1 MGKSND
7 SSIFS
12 KLKFYGPIF
21 ILLIANL
28 NEFDL
33 NYLKLDYFSFNFSF
47 NFSFI
52 LIFYWSLK
60 SPQQIPTLM
69 IFLCG
74 LFNDVVTSLPIG
86 LSSFNYLLICGVT
99 AYLRNITLRPNFI
112 NDWMFFLITI
122 LILNSINYL
131 ILQIFFDMEIS
142 QINYVI
148 NLGFTVIFF
157 PLFFYIFKN
166 LQKILI

>member
-33 NYLKLDYFSFNFSF
+33 NYLKLDYFSF

-142 QINYVI
+142 QINYII

>member
-142 QINYVI
+142 QINYII

>member
-12 KLKFYGPIF
+12 KLKFYGPII

-33 NYLKLDYFSFNFSF
+33 NYFSF

-52 LIFYWSLK
+52 LIFFWSLK
-60 SPQQIPTLM
+60 NPQQIPTLM

-99 AYLRNITLRPNFI
+99 AYLRNIILRPNFI

>member
-1 MGKSND
+1 
-7 SSIFS
+7 
-12 KLKFYGPIF
+12 
-21 ILLIANL
+21 
-28 NEFDL
+28 
-33 NYLKLDYFSFNFSF
+33 
-47 NFSFI
+47 
-52 LIFYWSLK
+52 
-60 SPQQIPTLM
+60 
-69 IFLCG
+69 
-74 LFNDVVTSLPIG
+74 VTSLPIG

-142 QINYVI
+142 QINYII